1 MSVEDALLIV
11 DAVLQQKRLS
21 NVQELLFRQAW
32 DGKTYIEIAE
42 SSGYDASYIR
52 DVGYKLWQS
61 LTKALGERVSK
72 NNLQVVFRR
81 QLARCTTPN
90 RSGAATALS
99 PVVPEMRFVPP
110 PQDGRYIDWGKAPDT
125 SLFFGRTRELEEL
138 EQWLRDSQLR
148 LIGIFGIGGIGKTLF
163 TIKLAEQVQ
172 NDFTYVI
179 WRSLS
184 HAPAPE
190 ELLLDL
196 LYFFNQGQEVTGSLD
211 SLLSLLM
218 AHLRRHRCLI
228 ILDGVEAVMAGQK
241 TTGDY
246 LSGYEGFGEIFRQIG
261 EVKHQSCLLLNGR
274 EKPDQLSPLE
284 GDTVRSMQLQGLDEE
299 ALNAFAKGL
308 SDPIAAKEL
317 MEFYGGNPMA
327 LKIVFRSIQELFD
340 GNISEFLAQNTPVFS
355 SIRHLLDQQFN
366 RLSDVERQIMF
377 WLAIN
382 QTTVS
387 HKQLQ
392 SDISANGSA
401 TGLLEALYS
410 LKWRSLIEKR
420 SEGFALQPV
429 VMMYVLDHLVNE
441 AFLAI
446 TSGDLEF
453 LSNYL
458 LLRPSSSPP
467 VRERQVRFIMYPLV
481 SRLINNFANR
491 DLLIA
496 HVNSLLSSNDQG
508 LSNYCLMNLRLLLQ
522 QLQMEPSTNKNDNGM
537 SPLRVALS

>member
-1 MSVEDALLIV
+1 MSMSVEDALLVV
-11 DAVLQQKRLS
+11 DAVLQKRLS

-32 DGKTYIEIAE
+32 EGKTYIEIAE

-81 QLARCTTPN
+81 QLARWNPQS
-90 RSGAATALS
+90 RSGAVS
-99 PVVPEMRFVPP
+99 PTIVPEVRFIPP
-110 PQDGRYIDWGKAPDT
+110 SQDGRYIDWGKAADT
-125 SLFFGRTRELEEL
+125 STFFGRSRELAELEE
-138 EQWLRDSQLR
+138 WVRSGQLR

-172 NDFTYVI
+172 DNFNYVI

-184 HAPAPE
+184 HAPSTE
-190 ELLLDL
+190 ELLQDL
-196 LYFFNQGQEVTGSLD
+196 LFFFTQGQEVTGSLD
-211 SLLSLLM
+211 NLLSLLM
-218 AHLRRHRCLI
+218 GHLRRHRCLI
-228 ILDGVEAVMAGQK
+228 VLDGVEAVMEGGK
-241 TTGDY
+241 TTGEY
-246 LSGYEGFGEIFRQIG
+246 LSGYEGFGELFRQVG

-274 EKPDQLSPLE
+274 EKPDELSPLE
-284 GDTVRSMQLQGLDEE
+284 GETVRSIQLQGLDEE
-299 ALNAFAKGL
+299 ALSIFARGL

-317 MEFYGGNPMA
+317 IEFYGGNPMA

-355 SIRHLLDQQFN
+355 SIRQLLDQQFN
-366 RLSDVERQIMF
+366 RLSEVEKQIMF

-392 SDISANGSA
+392 SDISGGGA
-401 TGLLEALYS
+401 GLLEALYS

-420 SEGFALQPV
+420 SEGFTLQPV
-429 VMMYVLDHLVNE
+429 VMMYVLEHLVEE
-441 AFLAI
+441 AFNSI
-446 TSGDLEF
+446 MSGCLGF
-453 LSNYL
+453 ISNYL
-458 LLRPSSSPP
+458 LLRPSSSPA

-481 SRLINNFANR
+481 SRLTSAFANR
-491 DLLIA
+491 DLLAA
-496 HVNSLLSSNDQG
+496 HLNNLLNNNDQN

-522 QLQMEPSTNKNDNGM
+522 QIQIEPTINKLDNGM
-537 SPLRVALS
+537 SQVRVALS

>member
-1 MSVEDALLIV
+1 MSVEDALVIV

-32 DGKTYIEIAE
+32 EGKTYIEIAE
-42 SSGYDASYIR
+42 ASGYDASYIR

-61 LTKALGERVSK
+61 LSKALGERVSK

-81 QLARCTTPN
+81 QLTRWSPQN
-90 RSGAATALS
+90 RS
-99 PVVPEMRFVPP
+99 VVAPAPEVKFIPP
-110 PQDGRYIDWGKAPDT
+110 TQDGRYIDWGKAADT
-125 SLFFGRTRELEEL
+125 STFLGRQKELAELEGWIRSE
-138 EQWLRDSQLR
+138 QLR

-172 NDFTYVI
+172 TDFTYVI

-184 HAPAPE
+184 HGPKPE
-190 ELLLDL
+190 ELLTDL
-196 LYFFNQGQEVTGSLD
+196 LSFFYQGQEVEGNLD

-218 AHLRRHRCLI
+218 NHLRHHRSLI
-228 ILDGVEAVMAGQK
+228 ILDGVEAVLEGGK
-241 TTGDY
+241 TNGSY
-246 LSGYEGFGEIFRQIG
+246 LPGYEGFGEIFRQVG

-274 EKPDQLSPLE
+274 EKPDELSPLE
-284 GDTVRSMQLQGLDEE
+284 GSSVRSMQLQGLEEE
-299 ALNAFAKGL
+299 ALQVFAKGL
-308 SDPIAAKEL
+308 SDPVAAKEL

-340 GNISEFLAQNTPVFS
+340 GNIAEFLAQNTPVFS
-355 SIRHLLDQQFN
+355 SIRNLLNQQFN
-366 RLSDVERQIMF
+366 RLAEVEKQVMF

-382 QTTVS
+382 QMPTS

-392 SDISANGSA
+392 SDISANPNS

-420 SEGFALQPV
+420 SDGFTLQPV
-429 VMMYVLDHLVNE
+429 VMMYVLEHIVNE
-441 AFLAI
+441 AYNSI
-446 TSGDLEF
+446 VSGSLDF
-453 LSNYL
+453 ISDYL

-467 VRERQVRFIMYPLV
+467 VRERQVRFIMYPLANRLISTFADRELLI
-481 SRLINNFANR
+481 SRLNSYLINN
-491 DLLIA
+491 
-496 HVNSLLSSNDQG
+496 DQS

-522 QLQMEPSTNKNDNGM
+522 QLQMETAGSKQDNGM
-537 SPLRVALS
+537 SQLRVALS